1 VSTFVHDGS
10 AWVTAIVPPVPTK
23 PYVSACAALASDRY
37 GGLSAFAAP
46 PLPPESPAS
55 FVADGVPDGRL
66 VELIDAS
73 AVDRTSIDELM
84 RALTRNRELLPG
96 LAGLDSVLDLTGMVR
111 RWQAHRGLAELKR
124 AVRDPAVE
132 TSELRQLLQRERWM
146 FGGHLVPWIRDEVV
160 PALDHETIPLIQ
172 FDGALQIVSVER
184 PHVPDL
190 VTGSGGQY
198 SLSPLVTA
206 ACDRARTMIRAL
218 DSNRDVI
225 GERLGIS
232 YGRVLVTIVIGHPD
246 FVAELDTARIR
257 DEIRSLNTVSAGI
270 TVMTYEALTT
280 IAERTL
286 NPALD

>member
-1 VSTFVHDGS
+1 VSTPAHDGS
-10 AWVTAIVPPVPTK
+10 AWATAIVAPVPTK
-23 PYVSACAALASDRY
+23 PYLSACAALASDRY
-37 GGLSAFAAP
+37 GGFSFEAP
-46 PLPPESPAS
+46 AEAPED
-55 FVADGVPDGRL
+55 FVVEGVPDGKL

-73 AVDRTSIDELM
+73 AVDSASIDELM
-84 RALTRNRELLPG
+84 RALTRNRELLPA
-96 LAGLDSVLDLTGMVR
+96 LAGLDSVLDLTGLVR

-124 AVRDPAVE
+124 AIRDPAVE
-132 TSELRQLLQRERWM
+132 PSELRQLLQRESWM

-184 PHVPDL
+184 PQVSDL
-190 VTGSGGQY
+190 VTGGGGQY

-218 DSNRDVI
+218 DSNREVI

-246 FVAELDTARIR
+246 FVPDLDTARIR
-257 DEIRSLNTVSAGI
+257 DEIRSLNTVSTGI
-270 TVMTYEALTT
+270 TVMTYEELTT

>member
-10 AWVTAIVPPVPTK
+10 AWATAIVPPVPTK
-23 PYVSACAALASDRY
+23 PYLSACAALASDRY
-37 GGLSAFAAP
+37 GGFSAFAAP
-46 PLPPESPAS
+46 PLGDES
-55 FVADGVPDGRL
+55 ADFLADAAPDGRL

-73 AVDRTSIDELM
+73 AVDRSAIDELM
-84 RALTRNRELLPG
+84 RALTRNRELLPA
-96 LAGLDSVLDLTGMVR
+96 LAGLDSVLDLTGLVR

-225 GERLGIS
+225 GERLGIG

-246 FVAELDTARIR
+246 FVPELDTARIR
-257 DEIRSLNTVSAGI
+257 DEIRSLNTVSTGI
-270 TVMTYEALTT
+270 TVMTYEELTT